1 MTSPARLRGR
11 RAAAHLP
18 AAPVVPPLTPVPH
31 DARAGFVLYVSIPGD
46 APGTAGTGRPR
57 PTATDIAE
65 TADLLRELAQEALPG
80 SETFA
85 ALSLVPGTTGDVRS
99 IGDRLTHLRLL
110 DPVDDS
116 PASSDDVLSGSGD
129 AR

>member
-11 RAAAHLP
+11 RAVP
-18 AAPVVPPLTPVPH
+18 RPVPVAPVPPHGP
-31 DARAGFVLYVSIPGD
+31 RAGFVLYVSLPD
-46 APGTAGTGRPR
+46 DVDDEPDGTDDRPR
-57 PTATDIAE
+57 PTAQQIAE

-85 ALSLVPGTTGDVRS
+85 ALSLVPGTTGEVRRF
-99 IGDRLTHLRLL
+99 GDRLPHLRLL

-116 PASSDDVLSGSGD
+116 PAGTPDVLSGSGD

>member
-11 RAAAHLP
+11 RAVHRP
-18 AAPVVPPLTPVPH
+18 VPVAPVPPHGP
-31 DARAGFVLYVSIPGD
+31 RAGFVLYVSLPED
-46 APGTAGTGRPR
+46 ADDDGPR
-57 PTATDIAE
+57 PTAHDIAE

-85 ALSLVPGTTGDVRS
+85 ALSLEPGTTGEVRRF
-99 IGDRLTHLRLL
+99 GARLPHLRLL
-110 DPVDDS
+110 DPVDDT
-116 PASSDDVLSGSGD
+116 PASGTDVLGGSGD

>member
-1 MTSPARLRGR
+1 MTSPAQLRSR
-11 RAAAHLP
+11 RTHRRPAPLVTPPAP
-18 AAPVVPPLTPVPH
+18 AARGP
-31 DARAGFVLYVSIPGD
+31 RAGFVLYVSLPDDEPDSAD
-46 APGTAGTGRPR
+46 ARRARPSTAE
-57 PTATDIAE
+57 IAE

-85 ALSLVPGTTGDVRS
+85 ALSLVPGTTGDVRT

-110 DPVDDS
+110 EPVNDTVES
-116 PASSDDVLSGSGD
+116 TPDVLSGSGD